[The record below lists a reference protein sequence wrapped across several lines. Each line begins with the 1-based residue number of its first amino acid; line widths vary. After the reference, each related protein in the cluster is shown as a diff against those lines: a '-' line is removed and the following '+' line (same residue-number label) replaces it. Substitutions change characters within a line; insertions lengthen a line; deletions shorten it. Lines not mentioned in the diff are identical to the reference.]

1 MKKNILPSKVIVY
14 CGLFTA
20 LIVVGAL
27 TRIPVPIVP
36 FTLQLLFTTLAGM
49 VLGPV
54 YGSLSVVLY
63 VLLGLMGLPVFA
75 NGGGLGYIFQPT
87 FGYLLAFIA
96 GTALVGHLTKDP
108 KKRSFPRLFLAGV
121 AGLLLVY
128 VGGYVYYYLLATH
141 VLGLTIVPK
150 ILFFHAFLLPL
161 PGDLVSCV
169 IASMIALRLPKF
181 SPTG

>member
-1 MKKNILPSKVIVY
+1 MKKNILPSKIIVF

-27 TRIPVPIVP
+27 TRIPVPVIP

-63 VLLGLMGLPVFA
+63 LLLGLLGLPVFA

-96 GTALVGHLTKDP
+96 GTALVGHLTK
-108 KKRSFPRLFLAGV
+108 KQKNRTFLRFFLAGV

-141 VLGLTIVPK
+141 VLGMIIVPK

-161 PGDLVSCV
+161 PGDLLSCV
-169 IASMIALRLPKF
+169 IASTIALRIPRF
-181 SPTG
+181 TTTG